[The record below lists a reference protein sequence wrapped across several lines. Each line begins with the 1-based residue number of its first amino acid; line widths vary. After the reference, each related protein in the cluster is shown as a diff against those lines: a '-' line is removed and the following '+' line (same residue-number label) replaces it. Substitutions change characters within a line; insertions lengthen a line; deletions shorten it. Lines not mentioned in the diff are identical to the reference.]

1 MSVQLNSYVHFT
13 GNAREALEFYK
24 TVFGGEAI
32 LRTFAQYESPQMSVA
47 PEDREKIMH
56 GYLKGDNGIELMAS
70 DAPSSMPQPDT
81 GSRVSLTVSGDDK
94 ALLHGYWDKLSE
106 GAAVTV
112 SLAQSPWDDTF
123 GMLTDKYGVVWMVDI
138 GNPAR

>member
-56 GYLKGDNGIELMAS
+56 GYLKGDNGIGLMAS
-70 DAPSSMPQPDT
+70 DAPSSMPQPDA
-81 GSRVSLTVSGDDK
+81 GSRMSLTVSGDDEE
-94 ALLHGYWDKLSE
+94 LLRQYWEKLSD
-106 GAAVTV
+106 GAVVTV
-112 SLAQSPWDDTF
+112 PLAESPWGDTF
-123 GMLTDKYGVVWMVDI
+123 GMLTDKYGVDWMVDI